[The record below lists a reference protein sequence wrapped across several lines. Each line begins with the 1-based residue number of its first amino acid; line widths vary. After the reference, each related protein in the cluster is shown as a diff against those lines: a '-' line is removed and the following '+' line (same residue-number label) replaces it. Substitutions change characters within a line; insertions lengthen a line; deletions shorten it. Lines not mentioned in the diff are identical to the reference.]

1 MICQLFMDKWLTTEQ
16 ERTYLTLEWELN
28 VPSQVLTWAQIRAR
42 VRFCLI
48 PVTDEARGSQ

>member
-1 MICQLFMDKWLTTEQ
+1 VICQLFMDKWLTTEQ